1 MQDFTR
7 YEIIAKVNSA
17 ESLEWEDLAGVDLS
31 KLNLFG
37 ADLGGSK
44 YDEYITTF
52 SGGFA
57 PRGSRIG
64 FDE

>member
-1 MQDFTR
+1 MVT
-7 YEIIAKVNSA
+7 SA
-17 ESLEWEDLAGVDLS
+17 EILEWEDLAGVDLN

-44 YDEYITTF
+44 YDQYITTF
-52 SGGFA
+52 SDGFA
-57 PRGSRIG
+57 PRGSKIG